1 MPKLAFII
9 GTRPD
14 AIKLTP
20 LVDSMKKDTSLETSL
35 IATAQHRKMLDQ
47 VLSVFSLSPDYDF
60 NIMIEDQDLFHIST
74 HALAQFKK
82 TYTSVSPDMVIVQG
96 DTTTTFIAALA
107 AFYLSIPVAHVEAGL
122 RSFDMQNPYPEEMN
136 RILTDRLS
144 TLLFAPTEKARENL
158 IREGFTENIY
168 ITGNT
173 AIDAL
178 YYALNRLKKKDV
190 HKNNKKQKTILVTC
204 HRRENFGKP
213 IREICSALREIVYK
227 FDDVE
232 IVYPVHP
239 NPNVLTPVNET
250 LKNIDR
256 IKIIKPPSY
265 FEFIDLMKKSYIVL
279 TDSGGLQEEAPSL
292 NKPVLV
298 MRKVTERT
306 EGIEAGTAIIVG
318 TDKKKIVGT
327 VSKLLTD
334 KNLYNS
340 MSGKKNPYGDGNAS
354 QRIHNYIRKY
364 FNLSFE
370 DIPEFTL

>member
-1 MPKLAFII
+1 
-9 GTRPD
+9 
-14 AIKLTP
+14 
-20 LVDSMKKDTSLETSL
+20 
-35 IATAQHRKMLDQ
+35 
-47 VLSVFSLSPDYDF
+47 
-60 NIMIEDQDLFHIST
+60 
-74 HALAQFKK
+74 
-82 TYTSVSPDMVIVQG
+82 
-96 DTTTTFIAALA
+96 ALA

-158 IREGFTENIY
+158 VREGFTEKIY

-178 YYALNRLKKKDV
+178 YYALNRLKKKDL

-204 HRRENFGKP
+204 HRRENFGKA
-213 IREICSALREIVYK
+213 IREICFALREIVHK

-364 FNLSFE
+364 FNLSFK
-370 DIPEFTL
+370 DIPEFTP

>member
-20 LVDSMKKDTSLETSL
+20 LVDSMKKDISLETSL

-82 TYTSVSPDMVIVQG
+82 TYTSISPDMVIVQG

-178 YYALNRLKKKDV
+178 YYALNRLKKRDV

-213 IREICSALREIVYK
+213 IREICFALREIVHK

-364 FNLSFE
+364 LNLSFE
-370 DIPEFTL
+370 DIPEFTP

>member
-20 LVDSMKKDTSLETSL
+20 LVDSMKKDISLETSL

>member
-20 LVDSMKKDTSLETSL
+20 LVDSMKKDISLETSL

-82 TYTSVSPDMVIVQG
+82 TYTSISPDMVIVQG

-213 IREICSALREIVYK
+213 IREICFALREIVHK

-239 NPNVLTPVNET
+239 NPNVLIPVNET

-279 TDSGGLQEEAPSL
+279 TDSGGLQEETPSL

-370 DIPEFTL
+370 DIPEFTP